1 MTAPT
6 EGLSRLH
13 GGLRLPAQKA
23 RSTGAPIREAAVP
36 ARLIV
41 PLGRKPGA
49 VARPLVAAGD
59 RVARGQR
66 IAEGR
71 PPDSANVHAGSSGT
85 VAAIEDRAVPAR
97 DGATVPCILIDT
109 DGDDR
114 LHEDCRP
121 LPDAVTRDP
130 AALAGAVEEAGI
142 LGLGGAAYPTAP
154 KLAEGLGQG
163 LEALILN
170 GAECEP
176 CISCD
181 DRLMREQAADIVS
194 GARLMLTILGIRE
207 CIVAIESDKPEAWQA
222 MKAAVAEAPEGIR
235 LVQLPTV
242 YPSGG
247 EDQLVRL
254 LTGREVPSGGLP
266 TDVGYLVHNVGTAEA
281 VARLA
286 ATGEPLVSR
295 VVTVTGEGIAEPG
308 NYRVRLGTP
317 IADLARAAGGY
328 TEQAACL
335 IMGGPMTGVSLPH
348 DDFPVVGATNCLLFT
363 REPPAASGEP
373 ERPCIRCGECA
384 RVCPV
389 RLQPQQL
396 YRHAGH
402 AGHTGHAGHAD
413 HAGPADEQALALF
426 GLDDC
431 IECGCCDLV
440 CPSHIPLTGSFRRA
454 KAALRL
460 KAHERR
466 KAERARH
473 RFEARE
479 RRLAEREQAARERQ
493 EDVRRQAGAAAIREI
508 LERRRGGRDDE
519 G

>member
-23 RSTGAPIREAAVP
+23 RSTGAPIREVAVP
-36 ARLIV
+36 PRLIM
-41 PLGRKPGA
+41 PLGRKPA
-49 VARPLVAAGD
+49 AAARPLVAVGD

-66 IAEGR
+66 IAEGL

-85 VAAIEDRAVPAR
+85 VAAIEDRPVPAR
-97 DGATVPCILIDT
+97 DGGTPVPCILIDT

-114 LHEDCRP
+114 LHPDCRP
-121 LPDAVTRDP
+121 LPDSITRDP
-130 AALAGAVEEAGI
+130 AALAGAVEAAGI

-154 KLAEGLGQG
+154 KLAEGLGQD

-176 CISCD
+176 YISCD
-181 DRLMREQAADIVS
+181 DRLMREQAADIVA
-194 GARLMLTILGIRE
+194 GARLMLTVIGIRK

-286 ATGEPLVSR
+286 TSGEPLVSR

-317 IADLARAAGGY
+317 IADLARAAGSY
-328 TEQAACL
+328 TERAACL

-363 REPPAASGEP
+363 REPPALAGEP

-389 RLQPQQL
+389 RLQPQHL
-396 YRHAGH
+396 HRHA
-402 AGHTGHAGHAD
+402 A
-413 HAGPADEQALALF
+413 PADEQALALF

-440 CPSHIPLTGSFRRA
+440 CPSHIPLTRSFREA

-479 RRLAEREQAARERQ
+479 QRLLEREQAARERQ
-493 EDVRRQAGAAAIREI
+493 EDVRREAGAEAIREI
-508 LERRRGGRDDE
+508 LKRRRGRSDDE

>member
-13 GGLRLPAQKA
+13 GGLRLPAQKTH
-23 RSTGAPIREAAVP
+23 STGAPIREVAVAP
-36 ARLIV
+36 RLIM
-41 PLGRKPGA
+41 PLGRKAGA
-49 VARPLVAAGD
+49 AARPLVAAGD
-59 RVARGQR
+59 RVTRGQR

-71 PPDSANVHAGSSGT
+71 PPVSVNVHAASSGT
-85 VAAIEDRAVPAR
+85 VAAIEDRPAPAR
-97 DGATVPCILIDT
+97 DGGAVPCILIDT

-121 LPDAVTRDP
+121 LPDSITRDP
-130 AALAGAVEEAGI
+130 AALAGAVEDAGI

-207 CIVAIESDKPEAWQA
+207 CLVAIESDKPEAWQA

-266 TDVGYLVHNVGTAEA
+266 ADVGYLVHNVGTAEA

-286 ATGEPLVSR
+286 ASGEPLVSR
-295 VVTVTGEGIAEPG
+295 VVTVTGDGIAEPG

-317 IADLARAAGGY
+317 MADLARAAGGY
-328 TEQAACL
+328 TERAACL

-363 REPPAASGEP
+363 REPPAVSGEP

-396 YRHAGH
+396 HRHAG
-402 AGHTGHAGHAD
+402 
-413 HAGPADEQALALF
+413 PVDEEALALF

-440 CPSHIPLTGSFRRA
+440 CPSHIPLTRSFRRA

-479 RRLAEREQAARERQ
+479 RRLSRREQAARERQ
-493 EDVRRQAGAAAIREI
+493 EDVRRQAGAEAIREI
-508 LERRRGGRDDE
+508 LERRRRGRGDE
-519 G
+519 D

>member
-13 GGLRLPAQKA
+13 GGLRLPSHKA
-23 RSTGAPIREAAVP
+23 RSTANPIREVAVP
-36 ARLIV
+36 PRLIM
-41 PLGRKPGA
+41 PLGRRPGA
-49 VARPLVAAGD
+49 AARPLVAPGD

-66 IAEGR
+66 IAAGHASV
-71 PPDSANVHAGSSGT
+71 SANVHAGSSGVVT
-85 VAAIEDRAVPAR
+85 AIRAHPVPGRGGAAE
-97 DGATVPCILIDT
+97 VPCILVDT
-109 DGDDR
+109 DGEDR
-114 LHEDCRP
+114 PHPGCRP
-121 LPDAVTRDP
+121 LPRAVTDDP
-130 AALAGAVEEAGI
+130 AALAGAVEAAGI

-154 KLAEGLGQG
+154 KLAEGLGRGLQG
-163 LEALILN
+163 LILN

-181 DRLMREQAADIVS
+181 DRLMRERAADIVA

-207 CIVAIESDKPEAWQA
+207 CLVAVESDKPEAWQA
-222 MKAAVAEAPEGIR
+222 MKAALADAAEDIR

-247 EDQLVRL
+247 EDQLVKL

-286 ATGEPLVSR
+286 ATGEPLISR
-295 VVTVTGEGIAEPG
+295 VVTMTGEGIAAPG

-317 IADLARAAGGY
+317 MAAVARAAGGY
-328 TEQAACL
+328 TEEAACL

-348 DDFPVVGATNCLLFT
+348 DDFPVVGSTNCLLVT
-363 REPPAASGEP
+363 RERPAASPEP

-396 YRHAGH
+396 HRHAGPV
-402 AGHTGHAGHAD
+402 D
-413 HAGPADEQALALF
+413 QEALALF

-440 CPSHIPLTGSFRRA
+440 CPSRIPLTRSFRQA

-460 KAHERR
+460 QAHERR

-479 RRLAEREQAARERQ
+479 RRLSEREQAAAARQ
-493 EDVRRQAGAAAIREI
+493 EDVRRQAGAEAIRKI
-508 LERRRGGRDDE
+508 LERRRGNRDDE

>member
-13 GGLRLPAQKA
+13 GGLRLPAHKT
-23 RSTGAPIREAAVP
+23 RSTAASIRELAVP
-36 ARLIV
+36 PRLIM
-41 PLGRKPGA
+41 PLGRKPA
-49 VARPLVAAGD
+49 AIARPLVAAGD

-71 PPDSANVHAGSSGT
+71 PPLSANVHAGSSGT
-85 VAAIEDRAVPAR
+85 VTGIEDRPVPAR
-97 DGATVPCILIDT
+97 DGTAVVPCILIDT
-109 DGDDR
+109 DGEDR

-121 LPDAVTRDP
+121 LPSSITRDP
-130 AALAGAVEEAGI
+130 AALAGAVEAAGI

-154 KLAEGLGQG
+154 KLAEGLGAD
-163 LEALILN
+163 LEGLILN

-176 CISCD
+176 YISCD
-181 DRLMREQAADIVS
+181 DRLMREQAADVVA
-194 GARLMLTILGIRE
+194 GACLMLTVLDIRR
-207 CIVAIESDKPEAWQA
+207 CIVAIESDKPEAWRA
-222 MKAAVAEAPEGIR
+222 MKAAAAGAPAGIS
-235 LVQLPTV
+235 LVQLPSV

-247 EDQLVRL
+247 EDQLVKL

-266 TDVGYLVHNVGTAEA
+266 TDVGYLVHNVGTAES

-286 ATGEPLVSR
+286 ATGEPLISR

-308 NYRVRLGTP
+308 NYRVRLGTS
-317 IADLARAAGGY
+317 IAELTRAAGGY
-328 TEQAACL
+328 TERAACL
-335 IMGGPMTGVSLPH
+335 IMGGPMTGISLPH
-348 DDFPVVGATNCLLFT
+348 DDLPVVGGTNCLICT
-363 REPPAASGEP
+363 GEQPVYAGQP

-396 YRHAGH
+396 HRYAR
-402 AGHTGHAGHAD
+402 
-413 HAGPADEQALALF
+413 PADEDALALF

-440 CPSHIPLTGSFRRA
+440 CPSHIPLTSGFRRA
-454 KAALRL
+454 KGALRL

-479 RRLAEREQAARERQ
+479 RRLLEHEQAVGEHQ
-493 EDVRRQAGAAAIREI
+493 DDLRRQAGAEAIREI
-508 LERRRGGRDDE
+508 LERRHGSRDDE

>member
-13 GGLRLPAQKA
+13 GGLRLPAQKTH
-23 RSTGAPIREAAVP
+23 STGAPIREVAVAP
-36 ARLIV
+36 RLIM
-41 PLGRKPGA
+41 PLGRKAGA
-49 VARPLVAAGD
+49 AARPLVAAGD
-59 RVARGQR
+59 RVTRGQR

-71 PPDSANVHAGSSGT
+71 PPVSANVHAASSGT
-85 VAAIEDRAVPAR
+85 VAAIEDRPAPAR
-97 DGATVPCILIDT
+97 DGGAVPCILIDT

-121 LPDAVTRDP
+121 LPDSITRDP
-130 AALAGAVEEAGI
+130 AALAGAVEDAGI

-207 CIVAIESDKPEAWQA
+207 CLVAIESDKPEAWQA

-286 ATGEPLVSR
+286 ASGEPLVSR

-317 IADLARAAGGY
+317 MADLARAAGGY
-328 TEQAACL
+328 TERAACL

-363 REPPAASGEP
+363 REPPAVSGEP

-396 YRHAGH
+396 HRHAG
-402 AGHTGHAGHAD
+402 
-413 HAGPADEQALALF
+413 PVDEEALALF

-440 CPSHIPLTGSFRRA
+440 CPSHIPLTRSFRRA

-479 RRLAEREQAARERQ
+479 RRLSRREQAARERQ
-493 EDVRRQAGAAAIREI
+493 EDVRRQAGAEAIREI
-508 LERRRGGRDDE
+508 LERRRRGRGDE
-519 G
+519 D